1 MIVICHPGYGSWQIK
16 PLSNFSFFTLSSHD
30 DLVDVDPLI
39 LFKEN
44 TNWKLIFFSVSELE
58 PELCFFAGAGAKVIR
73 PAMTPAPAP
82 ESSI

>member
-1 MIVICHPGYGSWQIK
+1 M
-16 PLSNFSFFTLSSHD
+16 
-30 DLVDVDPLI
+30 DPLI

-58 PELCFFAGAGAKVIR
+58 PELCFFAGAGAGAKAIR

>member
-1 MIVICHPGYGSWQIK
+1 M
-16 PLSNFSFFTLSSHD
+16 
-30 DLVDVDPLI
+30 DPLI

-58 PELCFFAGAGAKVIR
+58 PELCFFAGAGAEVIR
-73 PAMTPAPAP
+73 PAMTPAP

>member
-1 MIVICHPGYGSWQIK
+1 M
-16 PLSNFSFFTLSSHD
+16 
-30 DLVDVDPLI
+30 DLLI

-58 PELCFFAGAGAKVIR
+58 PELCFFAEAGAKVIR